1 MEIPKKVFNKEIF
14 TKDVFH
20 ERGRCAFCHI
30 VLDDDVMQS
39 IKEPE
44 SGEKMWLETM
54 CVNRSRT
61 CIY

>member
-1 MEIPKKVFNKEIF
+1 MFNKEIF

-20 ERGRCAFCHI
+20 ERGRCTFCHI

>member
-1 MEIPKKVFNKEIF
+1 MFNKEIF

-54 CVNRSRT
+54 CVNLSRT